1 MPTDDELLAALGA
14 QLEPGH
20 REPPEARVQALRRAA
35 EAAQV
40 KQPSVVPVRAGRRRV
55 VAVAV
60 AVAAAIVGFGGAQ
73 VLEQLRTGADEGVE
87 EFAVRVR
94 SDDGRRQAQVEGTR
108 VGEGRVIRLKSD
120 DLPILPKGEFYEVWF
135 VGPGDTPASP
145 NRISAGTFHPD
156 DQGRT
161 NIVLFGAVDPK
172 KLPVLEITAEPGDG
186 NPLPSGPAV
195 LRTQLV
201 VRG

>member
-14 QLEPGH
+14 ALEPGH
-20 REPPEARVQALRRAA
+20 REPPEAGVQALRRAA

-40 KQPSVVPVRAGRRRV
+40 KQAPVVPLRAARRRV
-55 VAVAV
+55 AAAAV

-73 VLEQLRTGADEGVE
+73 VVDQLRTGADGGVE

-94 SDDGRRQAQVEGTR
+94 SDDGRRQAEVEGIR
-108 VGEGRVIRLKSD
+108 VGEGRVIRLKSN

-161 NIVLFGAVDPK
+161 RIELFGAVDPK

>member
-1 MPTDDELLAALGA
+1 MPTDDELLAALRA
-14 QLEPGH
+14 ALEPDD
-20 REPPEARVQALRRAA
+20 REPPEAGVQALRLAA
-35 EAAQV
+35 EADQA
-40 KQPSVVPVRAGRRRV
+40 KQASVVPTRARRRRV
-55 VAVAV
+55 ATVAV
-60 AVAAAIVGFGGAQ
+60 AVAAAIFGFAGAQ
-73 VLEQLRTGADEGVE
+73 VLEQLRTGADGGVE
-87 EFAVRVR
+87 EFAVRLR
-94 SDDGRRQAQVEGTR
+94 SDDGRRQAEVRGIR

-135 VGPGDTPASP
+135 VGPGDTPSSP
-145 NRISAGTFHPD
+145 NRVSAGTFHPD

-161 NIVLFGAVDPK
+161 SIVLFGAVDPK

-186 NPLPSGPAV
+186 NPLPTGPVV

>member
-1 MPTDDELLAALGA
+1 MPTDDELLAALQA
-14 QLEPGH
+14 ALEPSH
-20 REPPEARVQALRRAA
+20 REPPEGRVQALRRAA
-35 EAAQV
+35 EAAQGA
-40 KQPSVVPVRAGRRRV
+40 QASVVPVRGRRRR
-55 VAVAV
+55 VAAAAV
-60 AVAAAIVGFGGAQ
+60 AVAAAIAGYGGAQ
-73 VLEQLRTGADEGVE
+73 VIDELQTGSDGGVQ
-87 EFAVRVR
+87 EFAVRLR
-94 SDDGRRQAQVEGTR
+94 SDDRRRQAEVDGTR

-135 VGPGDTPASP
+135 VGPGDAPASP

-161 NIVLFGAVDPK
+161 RIVLLAAVDPK

-195 LRTQLV
+195 LRTRLV

>member
-1 MPTDDELLAALGA
+1 MPTDDELLAVLRDT
-14 QLEPGH
+14 LEPAD
-20 REPPEARVQALRRAA
+20 REPPEAGVQALRRAA
-35 EAAQV
+35 EDAQA
-40 KQPSVVPVRAGRRRV
+40 KQTSVVPLRAGRRRV
-55 VAVAV
+55 AAVAM
-60 AVAAAIVGFGGAQ
+60 AAAAAIVGFGGAQ
-73 VLEQLRTGADEGVE
+73 VLDQVRTGTDAGVE

-94 SDDGRRQAQVEGTR
+94 SDDGRRQAEVEGAR
-108 VGEGRVIRLKSD
+108 VGEGRVIRLKSE

-135 VGPGDTPASP
+135 VGPGDAPGSP

-161 NIVLFGAVDPK
+161 KIVLFGAVDPT

>member
-1 MPTDDELLAALGA
+1 MPTEDELLAALGA
-14 QLEPGH
+14 ALEPGH
-20 REPPEARVQALRRAA
+20 RQPPEDRVQALRRAA
-35 EAAQV
+35 EAAQA
-40 KQPSVVPVRAGRRRV
+40 KRAPVVPVRAGRRRV
-55 VAVAV
+55 AAVAV

-73 VLEQLRTGADEGVE
+73 VVDQLRTGTGGGVE

-94 SDDGRRQAQVEGTR
+94 SDDGSRQAEVKGTR
-108 VGEGRVIRLKSD
+108 VGEGRVIRLNSD

-135 VGPGDTPASP
+135 VGPGDTPSTP

-161 NIVLFGAVDPK
+161 RIVLLGAVDPK
-172 KLPVLEITAEPGDG
+172 KLPVFEITAEPGDG

>member
-1 MPTDDELLAALGA
+1 MLTDDELLAALGVT
-14 QLEPGH
+14 LEPGH
-20 REPPEARVQALRRAA
+20 CEPPEAGVQALRRAA
-35 EAAQV
+35 EAAQA
-40 KQPSVVPVRAGRRRV
+40 KGSSVARVRPRRRPAA
-55 VAVAV
+55 AVAV
-60 AVAAAIVGFGGAQ
+60 AVAAGVVGFGGAQ
-73 VLEQLRTGADEGVE
+73 VVDQLGTGSNGGVP

-94 SDDGRRQAQVEGTR
+94 SDDGRRQAEVEGTR

-135 VGPGDTPASP
+135 VGPGDTPAAP

-161 NIVLFGAVDPK
+161 SIVLFGAVDPK

-201 VRG
+201 VRD

>member
-14 QLEPGH
+14 ALEPGH
-20 REPPEARVQALRRAA
+20 REPPEEAVQALRRAA

-40 KQPSVVPVRAGRRRV
+40 KQASVLPVRAGRRRV
-55 VAVAV
+55 ATVAV
-60 AVAAAIVGFGGAQ
+60 AVAAATVGFGGAQ
-73 VLEQLRTGADEGVE
+73 VVDQLRTGSGGGVE

-94 SDDGRRQAQVEGTR
+94 SDDGRRQAEVEGTR

-156 DQGRT
+156 EQGRT
-161 NIVLFGAVDPK
+161 RIVLFGAVDPK

-201 VRG
+201 VRD

>member
-14 QLEPGH
+14 ALEPGH
-20 REPPEARVQALRRAA
+20 RQPPEGRVQALRRAA
-35 EAAQV
+35 EAARA
-40 KQPSVVPVRAGRRRV
+40 KRAPVVPVRTARRRV
-55 VAVAV
+55 AAVAV
-60 AVAAAIVGFGGAQ
+60 AVAAAIVGFGCAQ
-73 VLEQLRTGADEGVE
+73 VVDQFRTGTGGGVE

-94 SDDGRRQAQVEGTR
+94 SDDGSRQAEVKGTR

-135 VGPGDTPASP
+135 VGPGDTPASL

-161 NIVLFGAVDPK
+161 RIVLLGAVDPK

>member
-1 MPTDDELLAALGA
+1 MPTDDELLAALQA
-14 QLEPGH
+14 ALEPSH
-20 REPPEARVQALRRAA
+20 RDPPEAGVQALRRAA
-35 EAAQV
+35 EAAETRRA
-40 KQPSVVPVRAGRRRV
+40 SVVPMRGRGRR
-55 VAVAV
+55 VAAAAV
-60 AVAAAIVGFGGAQ
+60 AVAAAIAGYGGAQ
-73 VLEQLRTGADEGVE
+73 VIDELQTGTDGVQ
-87 EFAVRVR
+87 EFAVRLR
-94 SDDGRRQAQVEGTR
+94 SDDGRRQAEVDGTR
-108 VGEGRVIRLKSD
+108 VGEGRVIRLNSD

-161 NIVLFGAVDPK
+161 RIVLLAAVDPK

-195 LRTQLV
+195 LGTRLV

>member
-1 MPTDDELLAALGA
+1 MPTDDELLAALRA
-14 QLEPGH
+14 ALEPGH
-20 REPPEARVQALRRAA
+20 REPPAAGVQALRRAA

-40 KQPSVVPVRAGRRRV
+40 QQASVVPVRGRRQRV
-55 VAVAV
+55 ATVAV

-73 VLEQLRTGADEGVE
+73 VADQLRTGTDGGVK

-94 SDDGRRQAQVEGTR
+94 SDDGRRQAEVEGTR

-161 NIVLFGAVDPK
+161 SIVLFGAVDPK

-186 NPLPSGPAV
+186 NPLPAGPAV

>member
-1 MPTDDELLAALGA
+1 M
-14 QLEPGH
+14 
-20 REPPEARVQALRRAA
+20 QALRRAA
-35 EAAQV
+35 EAAEAAEV
-40 KQPSVVPVRAGRRRV
+40 KQPAVVPLRAGRRRV
-55 VAVAV
+55 AAVAV
-60 AVAAAIVGFGGAQ
+60 AVAAAMVGFGGAR
-73 VLEQLRTGADEGVE
+73 VVEQLRTGADGGVD

-94 SDDGRRQAQVEGTR
+94 SDDGRRQAEGRGTR

-161 NIVLFGAVDPK
+161 SIVLFGAVDPK
-172 KLPVLEITAEPGDG
+172 KLPVLEITAEPGDEE
-186 NPLPSGPAV
+186 PAPV
-195 LRTQLV
+195 RACGAPHPTRRPRLNSSRLRA
-201 VRG
+201 

>member
-1 MPTDDELLAALGA
+1 MSTDDELLAALGA
-14 QLEPGH
+14 ALEPGH
-20 REPPEARVQALRRAA
+20 REPPETGVQALRRAA

-40 KQPSVVPVRAGRRRV
+40 KHAPGVTVRAGRRRV
-55 VAVAV
+55 AAVAV

-73 VLEQLRTGADEGVE
+73 VVDQLRTGTDAGVE
-87 EFAVRVR
+87 EFAVRFR
-94 SDDGRRQAQVEGTR
+94 SDDGRRQAEVQGTR

-135 VGPGDTPASP
+135 VGPGDAPAAP

-156 DQGRT
+156 DRGRT

-195 LRTQLV
+195 LSTRLV

>member
-14 QLEPGH
+14 ALEPGH
-20 REPPEARVQALRRAA
+20 REPPEAGVQALRRAA
-35 EAAQV
+35 EAAQANLA
-40 KQPSVVPVRAGRRRV
+40 PVVPLRAGRRRV
-55 VAVAV
+55 AAVAV
-60 AVAAAIVGFGGAQ
+60 AVAAAVVGFGGSQ
-73 VLEQLRTGADEGVE
+73 VVDQLRTGADGGVE

-94 SDDGRRQAQVEGTR
+94 SDDGRRQAEVEGIR
-108 VGEGRVIRLKSD
+108 VGEGRIIRLKSD
-120 DLPILPKGEFYEVWF
+120 DLPILPTGEFYEVWF

-145 NRISAGTFHPD
+145 NRVSAGTFHPD

-161 NIVLFGAVDPK
+161 SIVLFGAVDPK

-186 NPLPSGPAV
+186 NPLPTGPAV

>member
-1 MPTDDELLAALGA
+1 VATDDELLAALGA
-14 QLEPGH
+14 ALEPGH
-20 REPPEARVQALRRAA
+20 REPPEAGVEALRRAV

-40 KQPSVVPVRAGRRRV
+40 KQAPVVPVRAGRRRV
-55 VAVAV
+55 AAVAV
-60 AVAAAIVGFGGAQ
+60 AVAAALVGFGGAQ
-73 VLEQLRTGADEGVE
+73 VVERLRTGTGGGVE

-94 SDDGRRQAQVEGTR
+94 SDDGRRQAEVEGTR

-135 VGPGDTPASP
+135 VGPGDSPASP
-145 NRISAGTFHPD
+145 NRVSAGTFHPD

-161 NIVLFGAVDPK
+161 RIVLFGAVDPK

>member
-1 MPTDDELLAALGA
+1 MSTDDELLAALGA
-14 QLEPGH
+14 ALEPGH
-20 REPPEARVQALRRAA
+20 REPPEAGVEALRRAA

-40 KQPSVVPVRAGRRRV
+40 KPAPVVPVRSRRRRGA
-55 VAVAV
+55 AVAV
-60 AVAAAIVGFGGAQ
+60 AVAAVIVGFGGAQ
-73 VLEQLRTGADEGVE
+73 VVEQLRTGSDGGVE

-94 SDDGRRQAQVEGTR
+94 SDDGRRQAEVEGTR

-135 VGPGDTPASP
+135 VGPGDSPASP

-156 DQGRT
+156 DRGRT
-161 NIVLFGAVDPK
+161 KIVLFGAVDPK

-195 LRTQLV
+195 LRTQLI
-201 VRG
+201 VRN

>member
-1 MPTDDELLAALGA
+1 MPTDDELLDALRTTLDA
-14 QLEPGH
+14 GH
-20 REPPEARVQALRRAA
+20 REPPEARMQALRRAA
-35 EAAQV
+35 EAAQA
-40 KQPSVVPVRAGRRRV
+40 KQASVVPLRTGRRRV
-55 VAVAV
+55 AAVAV

-73 VLEQLRTGADEGVE
+73 VLEQLRTGTGGGVE

-94 SDDGRRQAQVEGTR
+94 SDDGRRQAEVEGIR

-135 VGPGDTPASP
+135 VGPGDTPVSP

-161 NIVLFGAVDPK
+161 DIVLFGAVDPK

-195 LRTQLV
+195 LRTRLV